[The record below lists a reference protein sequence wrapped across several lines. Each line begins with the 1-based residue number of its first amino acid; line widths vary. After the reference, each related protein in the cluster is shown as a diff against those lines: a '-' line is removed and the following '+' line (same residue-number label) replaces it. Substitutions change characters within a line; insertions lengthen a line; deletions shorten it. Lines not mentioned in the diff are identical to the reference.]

1 MKNYWKMT
9 DEELEKE
16 AGRHHI
22 EEYGYAIGGKISRKI
37 IIEQLLAMD
46 STRNAKSSKRAMV
59 VSISIALINVILI
72 IVNLM
77 LKN

>member
-9 DEELEKE
+9 DEELVKE

-37 IIEQLLAMD
+37 IIEQLLAMN
-46 STRNAKSSKRAMV
+46 SARNAKFSKWAKV
-59 VSISIALINVILI
+59 ISISIALISVILV

-77 LKN
+77 LKG